1 MKDVVDSNNNNNN
14 TTTTTTTTTNTTTI
28 TASTTK
34 NDTTGTS
41 TSTANESSNKDGKT
55 GAQPTPLLKGT
66 LSYNLELRRHVLRG
80 MWDYENHSNAF
91 HPQRF
96 ELIRNL
102 GSDEKVE
109 ELPQNGEFHGSFS
122 LTYIHKTSKGKQRER
137 SKVISESGVQITFTP
152 TSSDNKKSFNVHGEG
167 TNQFGIFIIQG
178 TATKSTHEG
187 DPTYDVELRKTYKP
201 TSQQQQQP
209 ISAVVE
215 TPLPNPSPSY
225 PSNVVCLKGLLKTS
239 TESIDIKGMW
249 SSGLDLIQQDPMN
262 QKGLC
267 NPFEYV
273 KKSTTD
279 KSGKYAGWFHL
290 TTDDGTKTKVNEKD
304 VLLKFKKNNAGYFNV
319 EGRGSNAFG
328 KYSISGTHQPS
339 TGDITLFRHFQTRK
353 PKKSNNN
360 NNNAPTLPTSTSTV
374 TPTTATA
381 TATNTNNNINA
392 AETAAGNEVPLT
404 LEDVKIE
411 GEEEGV
417 VLEAIAPPAHGEYSA
432 VHRGVLRI
440 NEDGAHT
447 CSGKWAITR
456 EHFNNN
462 CTSNFHFGLE
472 AHHATLAAQ
481 AMVGEKE
488 TTEDPPSVKTTTTTV
503 SPVPPK
509 TLGNTTFPVDSA
521 SYKGSF
527 KMKRGTTKFHSIIDK
542 QIVLK
547 FRKNT
552 SGSYNVYGQG
562 KNSIGPFSLIGTVII
577 LGKGSG
583 QVELYR
589 IYPLTNTPAATTTIT
604 TTSSST
610 TMNKTSVSSVNKGG
624 GTLTTSSSNGS
635 VSSVMPMG
643 RILPSS
649 ITPTRKESSRQ
660 RKLPMRLEDESA
672 TMARMMEKC
681 ASLLKLIKE
690 KDVMMGN
697 FFGEPVDPV
706 AQGIPNYPDIIS
718 HPMDLGTISQK
729 FDDLTSPLDFAHH
742 VRLVFENAM
751 KFNIDSTHVVHCA
764 ARDLLA
770 IFNQKFR
777 DIERMFPNHSSKNNN
792 NKRKDGSNSSIVS
805 AKRSKK
811 EETSKSNHPWMEL
824 IHNTQNTLEQLSNTT
839 NNSNSNAAV
848 TQKDFSTVVDTM
860 KQMQQQIIQMQ
871 TMFLSLMNN
880 NNSHTML
887 KELQLLQESNNTPTT
902 TTTSTSKS
910 SSSQSSRRK
919 STSSSSNNN
928 KNNNKSKNNNNASSS
943 SSSSNNN
950 NNNNNKKRKQPP
962 PEEDV
967 MDKPLT
973 LKEQEELTEAI
984 NSIDPEKLETIIQII
999 RESATLNDDEDEID
1013 LEIDQLDTRTQRK
1026 LQRFV
1031 MKVRP
1036 YNRHT
1041 NIIVLYVTYC
1051 MSADEKTKFRKKI
1064 FTSETE
1070 IDKQ

>member
-1 MKDVVDSNNNNNN
+1 MRDVVDSNNNNNN
-14 TTTTTTTTTNTTTI
+14 NTTTTTTTTTTNTTTI
-28 TASTTK
+28 TASTTN
-34 NDTTGTS
+34 NDTTS
-41 TSTANESSNKDGKT
+41 TSTSTGNESKDGKT
-55 GAQPTPLLKGT
+55 GGGQPTPLLKGT

-80 MWDYENHSNAF
+80 MWNYENHSNAF

-102 GSDEKVE
+102 SADETVE
-109 ELPQNGEFHGSFS
+109 EIPQNGEFHGSFS
-122 LTYIHKTSKGKQRER
+122 LTYMHKTSKGKQRER

-152 TSSDNKKSFNVHGEG
+152 TSSDTKKSFNVHGEG
-167 TNQFGIFIIQG
+167 TNQFGIFIIKG

-187 DPTYDVELRKTYKP
+187 DPTYNVELRKTYKP
-201 TSQQQQQP
+201 TSQQTQQQQQQP
-209 ISAVVE
+209 IVE
-215 TPLPNPSPSY
+215 ETALPNPSPSH

-249 SSGLDLIQQDPMN
+249 SSGLDLIQQDPLN

-339 TGDITLFRHFQTRK
+339 TGDITLFRHFQIRK
-353 PKKSNNN
+353 PKKPNNN
-360 NNNAPTLPTSTSTV
+360 SNNAPTLPTSTSAV
-374 TPTTATA
+374 TSTSHTPNNNNN
-381 TATNTNNNINA
+381 NTNASSA
-392 AETAAGNEVPLT
+392 AVGNEVPLT
-404 LEDVKIE
+404 LDDVKIE

-488 TTEDPPSVKTTTTTV
+488 TKEDPPSVKTTTTTV

-527 KMKRGTTKFHSIIDK
+527 KMKRGTTKFQSVIDK

-562 KNSIGPFSLIGTVII
+562 KNNIGPFSLIGTVII

-589 IYPLTNTPAATTTIT
+589 IYPLTNPTTATTT
-604 TTSSST
+604 TSNSS
-610 TMNKTSVSSVNKGG
+610 TMNKTSVSNVGKSG

-690 KDVMMGN
+690 KDVIMGN

-729 FDDLTSPLDFAHH
+729 FSELTSPLDFAHH

-777 DIERMFPNHSSKNNN
+777 DIERLYPTHSSKNN
-792 NKRKDGSNSSIVS
+792 NKRKDGSNSSLVS
-805 AKRSKK
+805 SKRSKK

-824 IHNTQNTLEQLSNTT
+824 IHNTQHTLEQLSNSTS
-839 NNSNSNAAV
+839 NSNSNAAV
-848 TQKDFSTVVDTM
+848 TQKDFSTLVDTM

-880 NNSHTML
+880 NNSHTMM
-887 KELQLLQESNNTPTT
+887 KELQLLQESNNTTT
-902 TTTSTSKS
+902 TAPTSASKS

-919 STSSSSNNN
+919 STSSSSS
-928 KNNNKSKNNNNASSS
+928 NKSKNNNN
-943 SSSSNNN
+943 SSSNNSSN
-950 NNNNNKKRKQPP
+950 SNNNNKKRKQPP

-967 MDKPLT
+967 MNKPLT

-984 NSIDPEKLETIIQII
+984 NSINPEKLETIIQII

-1036 YNRHT
+1036 YMHYPV
-1041 NIIVLYVTYC
+1041 IVMLYITPC
-1051 MSADEKTKFRKKI
+1051 MIVHEIRKLQKD
-1064 FTSETE
+1064 FY
-1070 IDKQ
+1070 